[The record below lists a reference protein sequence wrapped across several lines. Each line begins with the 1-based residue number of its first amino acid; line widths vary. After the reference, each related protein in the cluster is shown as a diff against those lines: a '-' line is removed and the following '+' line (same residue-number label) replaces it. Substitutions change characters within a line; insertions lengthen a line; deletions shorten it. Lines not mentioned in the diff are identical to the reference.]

1 MQTLKRNDT
10 NELIKNKQI
19 QTHRLREQTFGYW
32 QEGIVREF
40 GMDMYALLYLKGI
53 INKDSTVQGSLLN
66 VMWQAGREGSF

>member
-10 NELIKNKQI
+10 NELIKKKQI
-19 QTHRLREQTFGYW
+19 QTHRLTEQTFGYW

-53 INKDSTVQGSLLN
+53 INKDSTAQGTLLSVIWQDGWEGSL
-66 VMWQAGREGSF
+66 